1 MTSLGQ
7 DRPVELALDD
17 LLDRGPFV
25 ENLVRALVL
34 DEKDL
39 SGRLVARHATGVVV
53 GLTGKWGS
61 GKSTILHLL
70 AQHLE
75 AMDHVAVATFNP
87 WLFKGRDELLA
98 AFFNEL
104 RDALGRSPEESVRD
118 AMTAVDRYRAAITA
132 GGQVVAFAADTVLPA
147 WVGKTILKILGWLK
161 IITRPKDLSPQQERR
176 ALEKK
181 LDAANVAVVVLIDE
195 LDRVEDD
202 EVRAVA
208 QLVKA
213 VGDIKGVSY
222 LVAYD
227 PKRVAEALGRGDEK
241 LRQATGEAYLEK
253 IIQHPIPIRP
263 LFAHDVAA
271 LFRRLLEHHGLQLPS
286 DLTEDELAVVTW
298 VQNAVETPR
307 DLKRLIG
314 AYAVLDRM
322 LRQEVSAA
330 DLLGYCWLMIKAPSL
345 REAIAHNI
353 DAFVDDAS
361 SEELSRRVIERMEK
375 RDPILDQALGAPP
388 GAHEELLK
396 LLFPRFG
403 KSDREQSGHRLSV
416 RRNLVRTLYLGDAP
430 GIAKRETLEQLWSV
444 PDVDALTLNLK
455 LALANGELGGILDRL
470 DDLLPK
476 LPEGG
481 DATFWRALT
490 RALVRDHDWY
500 LHPEPHHAYADDAV
514 TYLRRLGMRDEK
526 QVGRVKNIVAALVGD
541 SDLVLVPA
549 ILRKHLFRWGLT
561 HHDRSER
568 SGAFIYDRTETQQ
581 LLDKTAPYFRA
592 AILDGTLLRR
602 LPHGEAMYALSN
614 VDLWDEELRDSLTS
628 QLDSYKARASFAS
641 LIVPPNHS
649 ADRSTLDRLI
659 DAETVLAR
667 MKATGEG
674 ANANGTTW
682 SDACLRRLRRSLQG
696 KDTMFDDGDDED

>member
-1 MTSLGQ
+1 MTGLAQ
-7 DRPVELALDD
+7 DRPIELALDD
-17 LLDRGPFV
+17 LLDRAPFV
-25 ENLVRALVL
+25 ENLARALVV
-34 DEKDL
+34 DEEDV
-39 SGRLVARHATGVVV
+39 SGRVVARHATGVVV

-70 AQHLE
+70 AEHLE

-104 RDALGRSPEESVRD
+104 RDALGRSPGEKVRE
-118 AMTAVDRYRAAITA
+118 AMTALDKYRAAITA
-132 GGQVVAFAADTVLPA
+132 GGQAIAFAADTVFPA
-147 WVGKTILKILGWLK
+147 WVGKGILTVLGWMK
-161 IITRPKDLSPQQERR
+161 VITRPKDLSPQEERR

-181 LDAANVAVVVLIDE
+181 LDAAKVAVVVLIDE

-213 VGDIKGVSY
+213 VGDIRGVSY

-227 PKRVAEALGRGDEK
+227 PKRVAEALGRGDGET
-241 LRQATGEAYLEK
+241 RQATGEAYLEK
-253 IIQHPIPIRP
+253 IIQHPIPVRP
-263 LFAHDVAA
+263 LFTHDVAA
-271 LFRRLLEHHGLQLPS
+271 LFHRLLEHHALQLPG
-286 DLTEDELAVVTW
+286 DLTEDELAVVAC
-298 VQNAVETPR
+298 VQNAVQTPR

-322 LRQEVSAA
+322 LREEVSAA

-345 REAIAHNI
+345 REAIAKDL
-353 DAFVDDAS
+353 DAFVEDAS
-361 SEELSRRVIERMEK
+361 SEGISRRVIERMEK
-375 RDPILDQALGAPP
+375 REPSLDDALGVPA
-388 GAHEELLK
+388 GAHGELLK

-403 KSDREQSGHRLSV
+403 KGEREHSGHRLSL

-430 GIAKRETLEQLWSV
+430 GIATRETLERLWRA
-444 PDVDALTLNLK
+444 PDVDELALTLK
-455 LALANGELGGILDRL
+455 GELANGELMGILDRL

-476 LPEGG
+476 LPESG

-490 RALVRDHDWY
+490 RALVRDEDWY
-500 LHPEPHHAYADDAV
+500 LHAEPHHAIADDAMDH
-514 TYLRRLGMRDEK
+514 LLRLGKRDEK
-526 QVGRVKNIVAALVGD
+526 QVGRVKRIVRTLAEDG
-541 SDLVLVPA
+541 DLVLVPA

-561 HHDRSER
+561 HHER
-568 SGAFIYDRTETQQ
+568 KEGTGAFIYDRSETEE
-581 LLDKTAPYFRA
+581 LLAQTAPYFRT

-602 LPHGEAMYALSN
+602 LPHGEAMYALAN
-614 VDLWDEELRDSLTS
+614 TELWDGELRDSLTA
-628 QLDSYKARASFAS
+628 QLVSHEARASFAS

-649 ADRSTLDRLI
+649 ATRSVLDTLF
-659 DAETVLAR
+659 DADAVLAR
-667 MKATGEG
+667 MDAAGEG
-674 ANANGTTW
+674 ASAKNTTW

-696 KDTMFDDGDDED
+696 KDTMFDHGDEED

>member
-17 LLDRGPFV
+17 LLDRAPFV
-25 ENLVRALVL
+25 ENLARALVL
-34 DEKDL
+34 DEVDH
-39 SGRLVARHATGVVV
+39 SGRLIARHATGVVL

-70 AQHLE
+70 AEHLK
-75 AMDHVAVATFNP
+75 ALDHVVVATFNP

-104 RDALGRSPEESVRD
+104 RDALGRSPEERVRE
-118 AMTAVDRYRAAITA
+118 AMTALDRYRAAITA
-132 GGQVVAFAADTVLPA
+132 GGQAIAFAADTVLPA
-147 WVGKTILKILGWLK
+147 WVGKGILTALGWLK
-161 IITRPKDLSPQQERR
+161 LITRPKDLSPQQERR

-181 LDAANVAVVVLIDE
+181 LRAANVAVVVLIDE

-227 PKRVAEALGRGDEK
+227 PRRVAEALGRGDAK
-241 LRQATGEAYLEK
+241 TRQATGEAYLEK
-253 IIQHPIPIRP
+253 IIQHPIPVRP
-263 LFAHDVAA
+263 LFTNDVQA
-271 LFRRLLEHHGLQLPS
+271 LFQRLLDHHALQLPS
-286 DLTEDELAVVTW
+286 DLTEDELAVVAC
-298 VQNAVETPR
+298 VQHAVQTPR

-314 AYAVLDRM
+314 GYAVLDRM

-345 REAIAHNI
+345 REAIAHNL

-361 SEELSRRVIERMEK
+361 SQELSRRVVERMEN
-375 RDPILDQALGAPP
+375 RNPSLDDALGTPA
-388 GAHEELLK
+388 GEQEELLK

-403 KSDREQSGHRLSV
+403 KSERDQSGHRLSL
-416 RRNLVRTLYLGDAP
+416 RRNLIRTLYLGDAP

-444 PDVDALTLNLK
+444 PDVDALTPALK
-455 LALANGELGGILDRL
+455 QALAEGELGGILDRL

-476 LPEGG
+476 LPPRG
-481 DATFWRALT
+481 DASFWRGLS

-500 LHPEPHHAYADDAV
+500 LWAEPHQAYADDAV
-514 TYLRRLGMRDEK
+514 SHLLRLGMRDEK
-526 QVGRVKNIVAALVGD
+526 QVRRVKDIVTALVSDG
-541 SDLVLVPA
+541 DLVLVPA

-561 HHDRSER
+561 HHNRSEGDR
-568 SGAFIYDRTETQQ
+568 AFIYDRAETEQ
-581 LLDKTAPYFRA
+581 LLEEVAPYFRTA
-592 AILDGTLLRR
+592 TLDGTILRR

-614 VDLWDEELRDSLTS
+614 VELWDKELRDSLTA
-628 QLDSYKARASFAS
+628 QLESYEARASMAS
-641 LIVPPNHS
+641 LIVPPHHS
-649 ADRSTLDRLI
+649 ADRATLNRLF
-659 DAETVLAR
+659 DADAVLAR
-667 MKATGEG
+667 MKAAGEG
-674 ANANGTTW
+674 ANAKNSTW
-682 SDACLRRLRRSLQG
+682 SDACLRRLRRSLEG
-696 KDTMFDDGDDED
+696 RDAMFDRGEDEE